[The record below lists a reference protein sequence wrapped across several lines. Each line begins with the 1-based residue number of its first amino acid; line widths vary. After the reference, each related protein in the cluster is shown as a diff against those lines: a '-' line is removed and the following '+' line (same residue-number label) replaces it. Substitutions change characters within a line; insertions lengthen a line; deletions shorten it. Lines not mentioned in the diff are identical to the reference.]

1 MVSVIN
7 YKFRSM
13 KNFSTITIEGNGIP
27 LWELKYEIITQKKMQ
42 SKDFDLLFFENA
54 TNERITDEYQI
65 VERNS
70 HIIVERIP
78 LWMSGTGYFVRDK
91 KKEPSKVSKYKAT
104 PPESYVCFRCGNKG
118 HFIQH
123 CPTNE
128 DKAFDIARI
137 RKPSGIP
144 RDFLVQVQEPDVNT
158 NTGMLVTPEGY
169 YVKAQPQVQ
178 EWKRNKFVGSNLSE
192 IPSDLKCSIC
202 NNLFTNPL
210 ITNCHH
216 VFCEGCISTN
226 TECFECK
233 SEIKF
238 VNEDYEKRKK
248 IENFLN
254 K

>member
-1 MVSVIN
+1 MKEYHYGCQVLVIL
-7 YKFRSM
+7 Y
-13 KNFSTITIEGNGIP
+13 
-27 LWELKYEIITQKKMQ
+27 
-42 SKDFDLLFFENA
+42 
-54 TNERITDEYQI
+54 
-65 VERNS
+65 
-70 HIIVERIP
+70 
-78 LWMSGTGYFVRDK
+78 
-91 KKEPSKVSKYKAT
+91 
-104 PPESYVCFRCGNKG
+104 KG

-233 SEIKF
+233 FYNI
-238 VNEDYEKRKK
+238 
-248 IENFLN
+248 FLN
-254 K
+254 ISKQYKGRISTRSISFLSNSSFRSKLSLNLNLSKKSTS